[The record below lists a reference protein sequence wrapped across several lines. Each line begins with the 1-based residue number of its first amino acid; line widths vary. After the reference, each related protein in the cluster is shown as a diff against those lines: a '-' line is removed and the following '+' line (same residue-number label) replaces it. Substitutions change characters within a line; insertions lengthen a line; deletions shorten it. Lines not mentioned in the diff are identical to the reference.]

1 MCLNPYLKKMSSQI
15 NDCSYIWVN
24 FYVIALTKA
33 VYTNLVEFG
42 TLHKEQVMQIIKEWE
57 KYKLL

>member
-24 FYVIALTKA
+24 CDVIA
-33 VYTNLVEFG
+33 YF
-42 TLHKEQVMQIIKEWE
+42 IIHNIS
-57 KYKLL
+57 LF

>member
-24 FYVIALTKA
+24 CYIITNFLVFLPLNNHYVK
-33 VYTNLVEFG
+33 
-42 TLHKEQVMQIIKEWE
+42 
-57 KYKLL
+57 

>member
-24 FYVIALTKA
+24 FYVITK
-33 VYTNLVEFG
+33 
-42 TLHKEQVMQIIKEWE
+42 IIR
-57 KYKLL
+57 KYFVVLSHQ

>member
-24 FYVIALTKA
+24 CDVIALRKEA
-33 VYTNLVEFG
+33 NAAFG
-42 TLHKEQVMQIIKEWE
+42 LG
-57 KYKLL
+57 L

>member
-24 FYVIALTKA
+24 FYVVAIIIVELKNREL
-33 VYTNLVEFG
+33 YTCW
-42 TLHKEQVMQIIKEWE
+42 Q
-57 KYKLL
+57 